1 MPALAYSFEMVAGD
15 TVARFVS
22 VDAISIHDDK
32 NCGERGLAEISGH
45 VTSPDQSQARACC
58 SCWTRSWRGR
68 GRYCTVLYCT
78 VLYWAGQGAWRLV
91 FGHYPLYSGGH
102 YYGSNTMRR
111 LMEDILED
119 NKVTSELTLS

>member
-1 MPALAYSFEMVAGD
+1 MLQLLDTELAGAGQVLYC
-15 TVARFVS
+15 TV
-22 VDAISIHDDK
+22 
-32 NCGERGLAEISGH
+32 L
-45 VTSPDQSQARACC
+45 
-58 SCWTRSWRGR
+58 
-68 GRYCTVLYCT
+68 YCTVLYCT